1 VMTRQLRSR
10 ASFWRATCVAM
21 VFPALACGGGQ
32 AQSTKSTG
40 AEASKA
46 TQPRRATSYSPLTYK
61 LDEATVRKVAAVMRA
76 WDPKGPP
83 PKSEDPKELAA
94 YWGKMSAGSDLTNK
108 IGKELIYENS
118 TATVDSTPELKAA
131 IEKQGMSSREFVE
144 AALAYTNALG
154 MLDVEGL
161 EKIYGKQEGK
171 PAFTPTGVFKENVEL
186 VRRMNKEEEL
196 PSW

>member
-1 VMTRQLRSR
+1 M
-10 ASFWRATCVAM
+10 SF
-21 VFPALACGGGQ
+21 ACGRTRFIVTCLFVIAFLLPAAIACNRDAQGTAGGSSRES
-32 AQSTKSTG
+32 A
-40 AEASKA
+40 
-46 TQPRRATSYSPLTYK
+46 RAPANRSNYSPLSYP
-61 LDEATVRKVAAVMRA
+61 LDDAKVRKVAAVMRA

-94 YWGKMSAGSDLTNK
+94 YWGKLSAGSDFTNK

-131 IEKQGMSSREFVE
+131 IEKQEMSSREFVE

-154 MLDVEGL
+154 ALDVEGL
-161 EKIYGKQEGK
+161 EKFYGKQDGK